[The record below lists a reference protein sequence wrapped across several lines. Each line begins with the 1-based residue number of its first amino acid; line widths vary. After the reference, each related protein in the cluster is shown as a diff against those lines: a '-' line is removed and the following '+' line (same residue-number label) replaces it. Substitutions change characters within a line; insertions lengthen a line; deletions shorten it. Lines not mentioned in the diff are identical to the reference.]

1 MATVDFKNKRILF
14 FHADMY
20 RPGGSERL
28 MVEEVKYAESIGA
41 DTDIVTYQFSR
52 EALFNETFKAKV
64 HQLIGKNLLY
74 TTPLPLR
81 IIYLPRMV
89 LSLRKK
95 IREIKPDMIVS
106 RSSFECIYLYLATLL
121 TPFYYVTHVHS
132 TISRDSGDLRQY
144 ACIYRKALKKIGEST
159 PGHREFNPVKPP
171 KANPLKRAV
180 GELTAFVEYL
190 AVRKARK
197 VIVLSHQMK
206 DEVSELYHRDSV
218 VLKGAFTAEILNYKP
233 RQNIREKLGFGDKK
247 IILNICRLIPR
258 KRVDLAVR
266 AFQKIAVKYPDL
278 ILVIGGTGPE
288 ETNLKNLAAEAGI
301 EDRVKFIGFVPDDN
315 LWDYYVAGDVFVSL
329 DWADFGI
336 SAYEALALQK
346 KVVWSTE
353 IETDDYLSRNRH
365 IFAANPTVEDVAAAL
380 EKALG
385 TGVTEPY
392 DMSPYTWQR
401 YCEQVMQ
408 QLVPLV

>member
-1 MATVDFKNKRILF
+1 
-14 FHADMY
+14 
-20 RPGGSERL
+20 
-28 MVEEVKYAESIGA
+28 
-41 DTDIVTYQFSR
+41 
-52 EALFNETFKAKV
+52 
-64 HQLIGKNLLY
+64 
-74 TTPLPLR
+74 
-81 IIYLPRMV
+81 MV
-89 LSLRKK
+89 LALRKK
-95 IREIKPDMIVS
+95 IKEIKPDIIIS
-106 RSSFECIYLYLATLL
+106 RSYFECIYLYLATLF
-121 TPFYYVTHVHS
+121 TPFNYVTHVHS

-144 ACIYRKALKKIGEST
+144 ACIYRKALKKIREST

-180 GELTAFVEYL
+180 SELTAIVEYV
-190 AVRKARK
+190 AIRKAK
-197 VIVLSHQMK
+197 KIIVLSHQMK

-218 VLKGAFTAEILNYKP
+218 VLKGAFTAEMLNYKP

-258 KRVDLAVR
+258 KRVDLAIR
-266 AFQKIAVKYPDL
+266 AFQKIAAKYPDL

-288 ETNLKNLAAEAGI
+288 ETNLKNLAVQLGI
-301 EDRVKFIGFVPDDN
+301 EDRVKFIGFVPDND
-315 LWDYYVAGDVFVSL
+315 LWDYYAAGDVFVSL

-365 IFAANPTVEDVAAAL
+365 IFTANPTVEDVVKAL

-385 TGVTEPY
+385 TRVTEPF

-401 YCEQVMQ
+401 YCEQVMRE
-408 QLVPLV
+408 LVPLVETPGRPPASKLRLPRTSGRE